1 MMHKSVA
8 GEFSEEVDN
17 TTDLLDDILSILAL
31 LEAGD
36 WVSNI
41 ALNRARRS
49 A

>member
-8 GEFSEEVDN
+8 GEFQKEVDN

-36 WVSNI
+36 WSEHWH
-41 ALNRARRS
+41 
-49 A
+49 